1 MASGQRSVNYIRFG
15 NVFSDSYRG
24 ALSFYTQPPLNTEY
38 WSLTT
43 GHWPLFR
50 ATDHCYRPLMPITAY
65 VSLGSNLGDRAG
77 NLLLGLR
84 GLLGAGQEVT
94 RLSQIYET
102 EPVETFPQ
110 PKFLNMV
117 AELKVVSRLEPGAL
131 LEQLLEIEQLLGRTR
146 DSIKGPRTID
156 LDLLLYGDQVID
168 NQRLTLPHPQFHRR
182 RFVLVPLAELC
193 PNLEHPVIHR
203 TIAELLQESVD
214 RSEVKLWK
222 P

>member
-1 MASGQRSVNYIRFG
+1 MPSN
-15 NVFSDSYRG
+15 N
-24 ALSFYTQPPLNTEY
+24 
-38 WSLTT
+38 
-43 GHWPLFR
+43 
-50 ATDHCYRPLMPITAY
+50 PITAY

-77 NLLLGLR
+77 NLLLAIR
-84 GLLGAGQEVT
+84 GMIDAGHEVT

-110 PKFLNMV
+110 PIFLNMV
-117 AELKVVSRLEPGAL
+117 AELRAEALLKPEQL
-131 LEQLLEIEQLLGRTR
+131 LEQLLGVEQLMGRMR

-156 LDLLLYGDQVID
+156 LDLLLYGDHLVN
-168 NQRLTLPHPQFHRR
+168 NQRLTLPHPQLNRR

-203 TIAELLQESVD
+203 TITELLRETTD
-214 RSEVKLWK
+214 RSEVKLWI

>member
-1 MASGQRSVNYIRFG
+1 
-15 NVFSDSYRG
+15 
-24 ALSFYTQPPLNTEY
+24 
-38 WSLTT
+38 
-43 GHWPLFR
+43 
-50 ATDHCYRPLMPITAY
+50 MPITAY

-168 NQRLTLPHPQFHRR
+168 NQRLTLPHPQLHRR

>member
-1 MASGQRSVNYIRFG
+1 
-15 NVFSDSYRG
+15 
-24 ALSFYTQPPLNTEY
+24 
-38 WSLTT
+38 
-43 GHWPLFR
+43 
-50 ATDHCYRPLMPITAY
+50 MPITAY

-77 NLLLGLR
+77 NLLLGIR
-84 GLLGAGQEVT
+84 GILDVGHKVT

-110 PKFLNMV
+110 PIFLNMV
-117 AELKVVSRLEPGAL
+117 AELIVEADLQPEEL
-131 LEQLLEIEQLLGRTR
+131 LEQLLGIEQSLGRTR

-156 LDLLLYGDQVID
+156 LDLLLYGEHLVD
-168 NQRLTLPHPQFHRR
+168 NQSLTLPHPQFHRR

-203 TIAELLQESVD
+203 TIIELLQETTDS
-214 RSEVKLWK
+214 SEVKLWM

>member
-1 MASGQRSVNYIRFG
+1 
-15 NVFSDSYRG
+15 
-24 ALSFYTQPPLNTEY
+24 
-38 WSLTT
+38 
-43 GHWPLFR
+43 
-50 ATDHCYRPLMPITAY
+50 MPITAY

-77 NLLLGLR
+77 NLLLGIR
-84 GLLGAGQEVT
+84 GILSAGHEVT

-102 EPVETFPQ
+102 EPMETFPQ

-117 AELKVVSRLEPGAL
+117 AELRAASRREPGEL

-156 LDLLLYGDQVID
+156 LDLLLYGEQVID
-168 NQRLTLPHPQFHRR
+168 NQSLTLPHPQLHRR

-193 PNLEHPVIHR
+193 PNLEHPAIHR
-203 TIAELLQESVD
+203 TITELLQETTD
-214 RSEVKLWK
+214 RSEVRLWM